1 MSTSTNIHNV
11 LCLVAQSCPTL
22 CDPMDCSLPGSSVH
36 GILQARILKWVA
48 MPSSRASSRPRYWSQ
63 VSCSAGGSLLSEPPI
78 WLYNEG
84 VKWMEMLFLLKKLML
99 WEHLIL
105 IPISLCVF
113 VFGWNPLLIWDDT
126 LAIYKFSDLANSSL
140 WRWLSTRK

>member
-1 MSTSTNIHNV
+1 MSASTNIHNV

-36 GILQARILKWVA
+36 GLLQARILKWVV
-48 MPSSRASSRPRYWSQ
+48 MPSSQPRYWIQ
-63 VSCSAGGSLLSEPPI
+63 VSCIAGDSLPSKTPI
-78 WLYNEG
+78 LLYNEG
-84 VKWMEMLFLLKKLML
+84 VKWMEMLFLLKKLIL

-140 WRWLSTRK
+140 WKMV